1 MKNMLYKDWLEKEM
15 NFAESQLQILAE
27 EFAEEMNANMD
38 ICYRY
43 DISKAREFVERENT
57 KKW

>member
-27 EFAEEMNANMD
+27 EFAEEEGHILLDENKNLCFFYKICIVAN
-38 ICYRY
+38 
-43 DISKAREFVERENT
+43 T
-57 KKW
+57 T